1 MNVRTKLIGIV
12 VLGAALMVPVAQAQR
27 PDDQAG
33 ARGPGAIR
41 SAQGSAA
48 THPDNRADRR
58 IAPTEQSSPI
68 NGDYPGYWGPG
79 TTAIDASVRP
89 DDRADR
95 KLPFATSDG
104 GLVTGE
110 NKRDVRVGVTY
121 EPTLVA
127 STPRGFDWG
136 DGLIGGLGGAGLA
149 LLLTG
154 SAFLFMN
161 QRHKARTV

>member
-1 MNVRTKLIGIV
+1 MNVRTKLIGII
-12 VLGAALMVPVAQAQR
+12 VLGAALLAPVAQAQR
-27 PDDQAG
+27 PDDRADR
-33 ARGPGAIR
+33 AFP
-41 SAQGSAA
+41 AA
-48 THPDNRADRR
+48 EQSWPVLPDDRADRR
-58 IAPTEQSSPI
+58 IAPAAQSSPI
-68 NGDYPGYWGPG
+68 NGDYPGYWRPG
-79 TTAIDASVRP
+79 TAPIDTSVRP

-110 NKRDVRVGVTY
+110 NKRDVRVGVNY

-127 STPRGFDWG
+127 SRPHGFDWG
-136 DGLIGGLGGAGLA
+136 DGLIGGLGGVGLA

-161 QRHKARTV
+161 QRQKARTV

>member
-1 MNVRTKLIGIV
+1 
-12 VLGAALMVPVAQAQR
+12 
-27 PDDQAG
+27 
-33 ARGPGAIR
+33 
-41 SAQGSAA
+41 
-48 THPDNRADRR
+48 
-58 IAPTEQSSPI
+58 
-68 NGDYPGYWGPG
+68 
-79 TTAIDASVRP
+79 VRP

-110 NKRDVRVGVTY
+110 NKRDVRVGVNY

-136 DGLIGGLGGAGLA
+136 DGLVGGLGGAGLA

-161 QRHKARTV
+161 QRQKARTA